1 MVNTTLPELRETE
14 VKELPPADVETLL
27 KLRQEA
33 CSAAASEFK
42 LQPQQRFLRRVLS
55 PDAPTQGLLMVH
67 GTGTGKC
74 HGKDTQ
80 ILMYDGR
87 IKTVQDVIVGDQLMG
102 DDSTPR
108 NVLSLARGRDRMF
121 EITSVK
127 GDSYTVNSEHIL
139 SLKYTGTNDIIDVP
153 LDEYLMFSTK
163 KKHMLKGYA
172 TGVDFP
178 EKIVPFDPYVLG
190 VWLGDGS
197 SRDPIITSQDS
208 TLLYYL
214 REFANKNNLAMNY
227 QSGYD
232 YRFSSFRRCDEN
244 MFLHFLKT
252 NNLIHNKHIPES
264 YKINCRNVRLQILAG
279 LIDTDG
285 YLTSGTYEIIQKS
298 KQLSDDICFLARS
311 LGFATTTSRV
321 LKTCTYKGSVVGGYY
336 FRTFISGDISVIPVK
351 IPRKIAG
358 TRLQK
363 KDVLKYGFDVVDIG
377 DGDYY
382 GFLLDGNHRY
392 VLGNFTVT
400 HNTCTGI
407 QIAEEY
413 ILRPEFQNKKVFVLA
428 SPAVQDNFRHQ
439 IFDASQVKVD
449 ESGIT
454 LSKQC
459 TGRRYL
465 DIIQRTKAQSLSW
478 STQAGREGIMRS
490 ASKIIDEFYE
500 FWGYEEFGNELERQ
514 TLKRN
519 TRELDA
525 WIRATYDNRLII
537 IDEAHNLRDTS
548 ETTKNDK
555 IVNAALRRIIQTAN
569 GITLV
574 LLTATPM
581 YDTFDEVLA
590 YFNMFL
596 WNERKQ
602 TPSESLKTQDFF
614 TKNGDFL
621 SKDAL
626 ALFHK
631 LSNTYISYVKGEN
644 PFTFPFRLDPPADML
659 ATVPRTHDMDGKPI
673 TNPIKYLKLSQAI
686 MSPYQSGILRA
697 IRNNKLQEPRVVCV
711 LPDNKN
717 ALRDVMDKQGNQWK
731 YSGIPFLSKS
741 NVAQYSA
748 KFASIL
754 RCISESQGVVLVYSN
769 IVDLGAQLFA
779 MCLEEHGFSPAFGEP
794 LIAEPSGE
802 VQPRSSGTYALFTS
816 NTSRGDIKTSLGRLK
831 QIGNKDGK
839 DIRVII
845 ASPKVSEGVDF
856 KYVRQIH
863 VLDPWYNMSRIEQVI
878 GRGLRTCSHSAL
890 HPLEQNC
897 TVYLHVNRHP
907 GDTQEVLDEF
917 IYREFVEKKAIRMA
931 KVKKA
936 LMESAMDCKLEQSV
950 NSLPKEWL
958 DLQIRQT
965 RAQRNETI
973 TEKLRNLT
981 APVFMNNATF
991 TCDDIPEV
999 EDASHTRPLSAILD
1013 VKDEI
1018 LDKLMQLFADKPI
1031 WKHKDLLLALKP
1043 YDDSLIRYILQNAIA
1058 QGFKMQDKNG
1068 RVGRLEAKKGVYAF
1082 AVGDNDTMLDRL
1094 VERTTPEGVSLSDNV
1109 ELKLE
1114 EEPAPPPPPAPIVDY
1129 KGIET
1134 EVNKHVWTPMALNYS
1149 YEIREWYYVDQL
1161 MNPDARRE
1169 HILNSLNGQPPEYL
1183 KSMVIET
1190 PQRFYVFG
1198 PDEFYTPDKAK
1209 FVPIGP
1215 SLDAYKAWRN
1225 NLKDRFVAGKDN
1237 FFAAMKGNTLQFNVD
1252 DKKVPAER
1260 AERTKVI
1267 GGRSCAFFE
1276 EKVLTSFAKWFGS
1289 TLEKM
1294 KKQDRCM
1301 EISMLARKATLERKP
1316 GFDWYTPEEWAVL
1329 TEESTRKEILA
1340 RLNPKKKK

>member
-33 CSAAASEFK
+33 CSAAAAEFK

-67 GTGTGKC
+67 GTGTGK
-74 HGKDTQ
+74 
-80 ILMYDGR
+80 
-87 IKTVQDVIVGDQLMG
+87 
-102 DDSTPR
+102 
-108 NVLSLARGRDRMF
+108 
-121 EITSVK
+121 
-127 GDSYTVNSEHIL
+127 
-139 SLKYTGTNDIIDVP
+139 
-153 LDEYLMFSTK
+153 
-163 KKHMLKGYA
+163 
-172 TGVDFP
+172 
-178 EKIVPFDPYVLG
+178 
-190 VWLGDGS
+190 
-197 SRDPIITSQDS
+197 
-208 TLLYYL
+208 
-214 REFANKNNLAMNY
+214 
-227 QSGYD
+227 
-232 YRFSSFRRCDEN
+232 
-244 MFLHFLKT
+244 
-252 NNLIHNKHIPES
+252 
-264 YKINCRNVRLQILAG
+264 
-279 LIDTDG
+279 
-285 YLTSGTYEIIQKS
+285 
-298 KQLSDDICFLARS
+298 
-311 LGFATTTSRV
+311 
-321 LKTCTYKGSVVGGYY
+321 
-336 FRTFISGDISVIPVK
+336 
-351 IPRKIAG
+351 
-358 TRLQK
+358 
-363 KDVLKYGFDVVDIG
+363 
-377 DGDYY
+377 
-382 GFLLDGNHRY
+382 
-392 VLGNFTVT
+392 
-400 HNTCTGI
+400 TCTGI

-449 ESGIT
+449 ETGIT

-525 WIRATYDNRLII
+525 WIRTTYDNRLII

-548 ETTKNDK
+548 ETTKNEK
-555 IVNAALRRIIQTAN
+555 IVNAALKRIIQTAN

-581 YDTFDEVLA
+581 YDTFDEVLD

-602 TPSESLKTQDFF
+602 KPTESLKTLDFF
-614 TKNGDFL
+614 TKTGDFV
-621 SKDAL
+621 SEDARV
-626 ALFHK
+626 AFHK
-631 LSNTYISYVKGEN
+631 LSNAYISYVKGEN
-644 PFTFPFRLDPPADML
+644 PFTFPFRLDPPADIL
-659 ATVPRTHDMDGKPI
+659 ASVPRTHDMDGKPI
-673 TNPIKYLKLSQAI
+673 ANPIKYLKLAQAI
-686 MSPYQSGILRA
+686 MSPYQSDIMRALRH
-697 IRNNKLQEPRVVCV
+697 NKLQEPRVVCV

-717 ALRDVMDKQGNQWK
+717 ALRDVMTKQGNQWK

-741 NVAQYSA
+741 NVANYSA

-754 RCISESQGVVLVYSN
+754 RCISESQGIVLVYSN

-779 MCLEEHGFSPAFGEP
+779 MCLEDNGFSPAFGEP
-794 LIAEPSGE
+794 LMAETSGE

-816 NTSRGDIKTSLGRLK
+816 NTSRADIKTSLGRLK

-950 NSLPKEWL
+950 NSLPQEWL

-981 APVFMNNATF
+981 APVFMDDATF

-999 EDASHTRPLSAILD
+999 EDTNHTRPLSAILD

-1031 WKHKDLLLALKP
+1031 WKHKDLLVALKP

-1058 QGFKMQDKNG
+1058 QGFKMRDKSG

-1082 AVGDNDTMLDRL
+1082 AVGENDTMLDRL
-1094 VERTTPEGVSLSDNV
+1094 LERTTNEGVSLSDNA
-1109 ELKLE
+1109 ELKLGE
-1114 EEPAPPPPPAPIVDY
+1114 DELPVPPPPPAAPVIEY
-1129 KGIET
+1129 EGIRT
-1134 EVNKHVWTPMALNYS
+1134 EVNKHLWPPMAMNYS
-1149 YEIREWYYVDQL
+1149 YEVREWYYVDQV
-1161 MNPDARRE
+1161 MKPDARRE
-1169 HILNSLNGQPPEYL
+1169 HILNALNGSGDEPAEYL
-1183 KSMVIET
+1183 KSLVIQT
-1190 PQRFYVFG
+1190 PQRFYVLG
-1198 PDEFYTPDKAK
+1198 PEEFYTPDKAR
-1209 FVPIGP
+1209 FVPIGA

-1237 FFAAMKGNTLQFNVD
+1237 FFAAMKGDTLQFNVD
-1252 DKKVPAER
+1252 DKKVPVEK

-1301 EISMLARKATLERKP
+1301 EISMLARKAVIDRKA
-1316 GFDWYTPEEWAVL
+1316 GFDWYRPEEWAVL
-1329 TEESTRKEILA
+1329 TEEATRKEVLA
-1340 RLNPKKKK
+1340 RLNPKKK

>member
-67 GTGTGKC
+67 GTGTGK
-74 HGKDTQ
+74 
-80 ILMYDGR
+80 
-87 IKTVQDVIVGDQLMG
+87 
-102 DDSTPR
+102 
-108 NVLSLARGRDRMF
+108 
-121 EITSVK
+121 
-127 GDSYTVNSEHIL
+127 
-139 SLKYTGTNDIIDVP
+139 
-153 LDEYLMFSTK
+153 
-163 KKHMLKGYA
+163 
-172 TGVDFP
+172 
-178 EKIVPFDPYVLG
+178 
-190 VWLGDGS
+190 
-197 SRDPIITSQDS
+197 
-208 TLLYYL
+208 
-214 REFANKNNLAMNY
+214 
-227 QSGYD
+227 
-232 YRFSSFRRCDEN
+232 
-244 MFLHFLKT
+244 
-252 NNLIHNKHIPES
+252 
-264 YKINCRNVRLQILAG
+264 
-279 LIDTDG
+279 
-285 YLTSGTYEIIQKS
+285 
-298 KQLSDDICFLARS
+298 
-311 LGFATTTSRV
+311 
-321 LKTCTYKGSVVGGYY
+321 
-336 FRTFISGDISVIPVK
+336 
-351 IPRKIAG
+351 
-358 TRLQK
+358 
-363 KDVLKYGFDVVDIG
+363 
-377 DGDYY
+377 
-382 GFLLDGNHRY
+382 
-392 VLGNFTVT
+392 
-400 HNTCTGI
+400 TCTGI

-413 ILRPEFQNKKVFVLA
+413 ILRPEFQSKKVFVLA

-548 ETTKNDK
+548 ETTKNEK

-581 YDTFDEVLA
+581 YDTFDEVLD

-602 TPSESLKTQDFF
+602 KPTESLKTLDFF
-614 TKNGDFL
+614 TKNGDFV
-621 SKDAL
+621 SEDAR
-626 ALFHK
+626 AAFHN
-631 LSNTYISYVKGEN
+631 LSNSYISYVKGEN
-644 PFTFPFRLDPPADML
+644 PFTFPFRLDPPPDIL
-659 ATVPRTHDMDGKPI
+659 ASVPRTHDMDGKPI
-673 TNPIKYLKLSQAI
+673 ANPIKYLKLSQAI

-697 IRNNKLQEPRVVCV
+697 LRHNKLQEPRVVCV

-717 ALRDVMDKQGNQWK
+717 ALRDVMTKQGNQWK
-731 YSGIPFLSKS
+731 YSDIPFLSKS
-741 NVAQYSA
+741 NVANYSA

-754 RCISESQGVVLVYSN
+754 RCISESQGIVLVYSN

-779 MCLEEHGFSPAFGEP
+779 MCLEDNGFSPAFGEP
-794 LIAEPSGE
+794 LMAETSGE
-802 VQPRSSGTYALFTS
+802 VQPRSAGTYALFTS
-816 NTSRGDIKTSLGRLK
+816 NTSRADIKTSLGRLK
-831 QIGNKDGK
+831 QVGNKDGK

-907 GDTQEVLDEF
+907 GDTQETLDEF

-950 NSLPKEWL
+950 NSLPQEWL

-973 TEKLRNLT
+973 TEKLKNLT
-981 APVFMNNATF
+981 APVFMDDATF
-991 TCDDIPEV
+991 TCDDISEV
-999 EDASHTRPLSAILD
+999 EDSNHTRPLSAILD

-1018 LDKLMQLFADKPI
+1018 LDKLMLLFADKPI

-1058 QGFKMQDKNG
+1058 QGFKMRDKSG

-1082 AVGDNDTMLDRL
+1082 AVGENDTMLDRL
-1094 VERTTPEGVSLSDNV
+1094 MDRSTSEEAPLSDNT
-1109 ELKLE
+1109 ELRLGQE
-1114 EEPAPPPPPAPIVDY
+1114 DLPVPAPPPETGFEY
-1129 KGIET
+1129 EGIQT
-1134 EVNKHVWTPMALNYS
+1134 EVNKHVWPAIAMNYP
-1149 YEIREWYYVDQL
+1149 YKVREWYYVDQI
-1161 MNPDARRE
+1161 MKPDARRE
-1169 HILNSLNGQPPEYL
+1169 HILNALNGWRDEPPDYL
-1183 KSMVIET
+1183 KALVIDT
-1190 PQRFYVFG
+1190 PQRFYVLG
-1198 PDEFYTPDKAK
+1198 PDEFYMPDKSR
-1209 FVPIGP
+1209 FVPIGA

-1237 FFAAMKGNTLQFNVD
+1237 FFAAMKGDTLQFNVD
-1252 DKKVPAER
+1252 DKKVPVEI

-1301 EISMLARKATLERKP
+1301 EISMLARKAVIDRKP

-1329 TEESTRKEILA
+1329 TEEATRKDILA
-1340 RLNPKKKK
+1340 RLNPKKK

>member
-33 CSAAASEFK
+33 CSTAASEFK

-67 GTGTGKC
+67 GTGTGK
-74 HGKDTQ
+74 
-80 ILMYDGR
+80 
-87 IKTVQDVIVGDQLMG
+87 
-102 DDSTPR
+102 
-108 NVLSLARGRDRMF
+108 
-121 EITSVK
+121 
-127 GDSYTVNSEHIL
+127 
-139 SLKYTGTNDIIDVP
+139 
-153 LDEYLMFSTK
+153 
-163 KKHMLKGYA
+163 
-172 TGVDFP
+172 
-178 EKIVPFDPYVLG
+178 
-190 VWLGDGS
+190 
-197 SRDPIITSQDS
+197 
-208 TLLYYL
+208 
-214 REFANKNNLAMNY
+214 
-227 QSGYD
+227 
-232 YRFSSFRRCDEN
+232 
-244 MFLHFLKT
+244 
-252 NNLIHNKHIPES
+252 
-264 YKINCRNVRLQILAG
+264 
-279 LIDTDG
+279 
-285 YLTSGTYEIIQKS
+285 
-298 KQLSDDICFLARS
+298 
-311 LGFATTTSRV
+311 
-321 LKTCTYKGSVVGGYY
+321 
-336 FRTFISGDISVIPVK
+336 
-351 IPRKIAG
+351 
-358 TRLQK
+358 
-363 KDVLKYGFDVVDIG
+363 
-377 DGDYY
+377 
-382 GFLLDGNHRY
+382 
-392 VLGNFTVT
+392 
-400 HNTCTGI
+400 TCTGI

-449 ESGIT
+449 ETGIT

-548 ETTKNDK
+548 ETTKNEK

-581 YDTFDEVLA
+581 YDTFDEIIE

-602 TPSESLKTQDFF
+602 TPSESLKTLNFF
-614 TKNGDFL
+614 TKNGDFV
-621 SKDAL
+621 SEDAR
-626 ALFHK
+626 AAFHK

-659 ATVPRTHDMDGKPI
+659 ASIARTHDMDGKRI

-741 NVAQYSA
+741 NVATYSA

-754 RCISESQGVVLVYSN
+754 RCISESQGIVLVYSN

-794 LIAEPSGE
+794 LMSETSGE
-802 VQPRSSGTYALFTS
+802 VQARTSGTYALFTS
-816 NTSRGDIKTSLGRLK
+816 NTSRADIKTSLGRLK

-878 GRGLRTCSHSAL
+878 GRGLRTCSHAAL

-907 GDTQEVLDEF
+907 GDTQEVLDEY

-981 APVFMNNATF
+981 APVFMNDATF

-999 EDASHTRPLSAILD
+999 EDTNHTRPLSAILD

-1018 LDKLMQLFADKPI
+1018 LDKLMQLFADKPV

-1058 QGFKMQDKNG
+1058 QGFKMRDKNG
-1068 RVGRLEAKKGVYAF
+1068 RVGRLEAKKGLYAF

-1094 VERTTPEGVSLSDNV
+1094 IERTTSEGVSLSDNM
-1109 ELKLE
+1109 ELKIE
-1114 EEPAPPPPPAPIVDY
+1114 EEPVPEPPAAPVENY
-1129 KGIET
+1129 AGIET

-1169 HILNSLNGQPPEYL
+1169 HILNSLNGSGGEPPEYL

-1294 KKQDRCM
+1294 KKQDRCI
-1301 EISMLARKATLERKP
+1301 EISMLARKASLEGKP

-1329 TEESTRKEILA
+1329 TEESTRKEVLA